1 MSEPEPLGSEL
12 RSLFE
17 HLDHAGDP
25 AGTGSGVRQVSG
37 EAGQEAL
44 GTRVRF
50 MLSVADGRLQA
61 VRFRAYGCPF
71 TLAACEWLA
80 RGLEGR
86 TQQDAR
92 AIGGPLD
99 WVQRLGIPEARL
111 GRLIVIE
118 DALRRA
124 LTRL

>member
-1 MSEPEPLGSEL
+1 MSDHEPLGSEL

-25 AGTGSGVRQVSG
+25 AGAARGFRQVSG

-50 MLSVADGRLQA
+50 VLSVADGRLQS

-80 RGLEGR
+80 RSLEGR
-86 TQQDAR
+86 TAEDAR

-99 WVQRLGIPEARL
+99 WVRRLAIPDARL

-118 DALRRA
+118 DALQRA
-124 LTRL
+124 LTQL